1 MKKII
6 LVLVLLLTT
15 SCTNNDINNLAII
28 NEIAIDYNGI
38 YKVYMKVLESDDNY
52 EIYKEEGTTIDECF
66 SNLNNKIN
74 KKIYLT
80 HLEVLAL
87 SNSLNEKNY
96 SEIFNFFMNQES
108 SRNSFNTIIVD
119 KIDKELFD
127 FDTKDIESL
136 LSLSIATT
144 GLVNQKT
151 LDEIIKDILNF
162 NISYIPYIDLTAKE
176 VKGYKSIY
184 EVNKIMTKEESIA
197 INFIFNQ
204 IDSITLLIDNKNYK
218 LENCNT
224 INEVKDDTIK
234 INVSCDIQGE
244 EKGKIIVKNYL
255 EEITNDYIKNNS
267 KNYFNYLGNK
277 FNVKHYKIKPSIKI
291 ELIKT
296 DTGDYFE

>member
-6 LVLVLLLTT
+6 LLLIVLLTT

-38 YKVYMKVLESDDNY
+38 YKVYMKVLESDEKY

-87 SNSLNEKNY
+87 SNTLSEKNY
-96 SEIFNFFMNQES
+96 SEIFNFFMKQES
-108 SRNSFNTIIVD
+108 SRNSFDTIIVD
-119 KIDKELFD
+119 KIDKNLFD
-127 FDTKDIESL
+127 FETKDIENL
-136 LSLSIATT
+136 LRLSITTT

-162 NISYIPYIDLTAKE
+162 NISYIPYIDLTTKE

-184 EVNKIMTKEESIA
+184 EVNKLMTKEESIA
-197 INFIFNQ
+197 INFIFNK
-204 IDSITLLIDNKNYK
+204 IDSIALLIDNKNYK

-224 INEVKDDTIK
+224 INDVKDNTIK
-234 INVSCDIQGE
+234 INISCNMEGE
-244 EKGKIIVKNYL
+244 EKNKEIVKDYL
-255 EEITNDYIKNNS
+255 EEITNDYINNNN

-277 FNVKHYKIKPSIKI
+277 FNVKNYKIKPSIKI

>member
-6 LVLVLLLTT
+6 LLLIVLLTT

-38 YKVYMKVLESDDNY
+38 YKVYMKVLESDEKY

-87 SNSLNEKNY
+87 SNTLSEKNY

-108 SRNSFNTIIVD
+108 SRNSFDTIIVD
-119 KIDKELFD
+119 KIDKELFN
-127 FDTKDIESL
+127 FDTKDIENL
-136 LSLSIATT
+136 IDLSITTT

-162 NISYIPYIDLTAKE
+162 NISYIPYIDLTTKE

-184 EVNKIMTKEESIA
+184 EVNKLMTKEESIA
-197 INFIFNQ
+197 INFIFNK

-224 INEVKDDTIK
+224 INDVKDNTIK
-234 INVSCDIQGE
+234 INISCNIQGE
-244 EKGKIIVKNYL
+244 EKNKEIVKDYL
-255 EEITNDYIKNNS
+255 EEITNDYINNNN

-277 FNVKHYKIKPSIKI
+277 FNVKNYKIKPSVKI

>member
-6 LVLVLLLTT
+6 LILIVLLTT

-38 YKVYMKVLESDDNY
+38 YKVYMKVLESDEKY

-87 SNSLNEKNY
+87 SNTLSEKNY

-108 SRNSFNTIIVD
+108 SRNSFDTIIVD
-119 KIDKELFD
+119 KIDKELFN
-127 FDTKDIESL
+127 FDTKDIENL
-136 LSLSIATT
+136 IDLSITTT

-162 NISYIPYIDLTAKE
+162 NISYIPYIDLTTKE

-184 EVNKIMTKEESIA
+184 EVNKLMTKEESIA
-197 INFIFNQ
+197 INFIFNK

-224 INEVKDDTIK
+224 INDVKDNTIK
-234 INVSCDIQGE
+234 INISCNIQGE
-244 EKGKIIVKNYL
+244 EKNKEIVKDYL
-255 EEITNDYIKNNS
+255 EEITNDYINNNN

-277 FNVKHYKIKPSIKI
+277 FNVKNYKIKPSVKI

>member
-6 LVLVLLLTT
+6 LIIILLLTT
-15 SCTNNDINNLAII
+15 SCSQNDINNLAII
-28 NEIAIDYNGI
+28 NEIAVDYNGI
-38 YKVYMKVLESDDNY
+38 YKIYMKVLESDNNY

-87 SNSLNEKNY
+87 SNKLSEKNY
-96 SEIFNFFMNQES
+96 SEIFNFFMNQQS

-119 KIDKELFD
+119 KIDKDLFD

-136 LSLSIATT
+136 LNLSISTT
-144 GLVNQKT
+144 GLVDEKT
-151 LDEIIKDILNF
+151 LDDIIKDILNF
-162 NISYIPYIDLTAKE
+162 NISYIPYIDLESKE

-197 INFIFNQ
+197 INFIFNN
-204 IDSITLLIDNKNYK
+204 IKSITLLINNKNYK

-224 INEVKDDTIK
+224 INEVKNNTIN
-234 INVSCDIQGE
+234 INISCSSQGNE
-244 EKGKIIVKNYL
+244 ENEKIVKNYL
-255 EEITNDYIKNNS
+255 QKILNDYIDNNS

-277 FNVKHYKIKPSIKI
+277 FNINNYKIKPSIKI
-291 ELIKT
+291 EMIET

>member
-6 LVLVLLLTT
+6 LLLIVLLTT

-38 YKVYMKVLESDDNY
+38 YKVYMKVLESDEKY

-87 SNSLNEKNY
+87 SNTLNEKNY
-96 SEIFNFFMNQES
+96 SEIFNFFMKQES
-108 SRNSFNTIIVD
+108 SRNSFDTIIVD
-119 KIDKELFD
+119 KIDKELFN
-127 FDTKDIESL
+127 FDTKDIENL
-136 LSLSIATT
+136 IDLSITTT

-162 NISYIPYIDLTAKE
+162 NISYIPYIDLTTKE

-197 INFIFNQ
+197 INFIFNK

-218 LENCNT
+218 LENCHT
-224 INEVKDDTIK
+224 INDVKDNTIK
-234 INVSCDIQGE
+234 INISCNMEGE
-244 EKGKIIVKNYL
+244 EKNKEIVKDYL
-255 EEITNDYIKNNS
+255 EEITNDYINNNN

-277 FNVKHYKIKPSIKI
+277 FNVKNYKIKPSIKI

>member
-6 LVLVLLLTT
+6 LLLIVLLTT

-38 YKVYMKVLESDDNY
+38 YKVYMKVLESDEKY

-87 SNSLNEKNY
+87 SNTLSEKNY
-96 SEIFNFFMNQES
+96 SEIFNFFMKQES
-108 SRNSFNTIIVD
+108 SRNSFDTIIVD
-119 KIDKELFD
+119 KIDKNLFD
-127 FDTKDIESL
+127 FETKDIENL
-136 LSLSIATT
+136 LRLSITTT

-162 NISYIPYIDLTAKE
+162 NISYIPYIDLTTKE

-184 EVNKIMTKEESIA
+184 EVNKLMTKEESIA
-197 INFIFNQ
+197 INFIFNK
-204 IDSITLLIDNKNYK
+204 IDSIALLIDNKNYK

-224 INEVKDDTIK
+224 INDVKDNTIK
-234 INVSCDIQGE
+234 INISCNMEGE
-244 EKGKIIVKNYL
+244 EKNKEIVKDYL
-255 EEITNDYIKNNS
+255 EEITNDYINNNN

-277 FNVKHYKIKPSIKI
+277 YNVKNYKIKPSIKI

>member
-1 MKKII
+1 MKKTI
-6 LVLVLLLTT
+6 LILIVLLTT

-38 YKVYMKVLESDDNY
+38 YKVYMKVLESENNY

-87 SNSLNEKNY
+87 SNRLNEKNY

-119 KIDKELFD
+119 KIDKELFS
-127 FDTKDIESL
+127 FDTKDIEGL
-136 LSLSIATT
+136 LSLSINTT
-144 GLVNQKT
+144 GLANLKT
-151 LDEIIKDILNF
+151 LDEIIKDILNY
-162 NISYIPYIDLTAKE
+162 NISYIPYIDLTNKE
-176 VKGYKSIY
+176 IKGYKSIY

-197 INFIFNQ
+197 INFIFNK
-204 IDSITLLIDNKNYK
+204 IDSIALLIDDKNYK

-224 INEVKDDTIK
+224 INDIKDNTIK
-234 INVSCDIQGE
+234 INISCDIEGK
-244 EKGKIIVKNYL
+244 EKDKSIVKDYL
-255 EEITNDYIKNNS
+255 EEITNDYIKNNN

-277 FNVKHYKIKPSIKI
+277 FNIKPTKIKPIIKI

>member
-6 LVLVLLLTT
+6 LVLILLLTT

-28 NEIAIDYNGI
+28 NEIAVDYNGI
-38 YKVYMKVLESDDNY
+38 YKVYMKVLESDNDF

-66 SNLNNKIN
+66 ANLNNKIN

-87 SNSLNEKNY
+87 SNRLSEKNY

-119 KIDKELFD
+119 KIDKDLFS

-136 LSLSIATT
+136 LNLSISTT
-144 GLVNQKT
+144 GLVSKKS
-151 LDEIIKDILNF
+151 LDEVIKDILNF
-162 NISYIPYIDLTAKE
+162 NISYIPYIDLSSKE

-184 EVNKIMTKEESIA
+184 EVNKAMTKEESIA
-197 INFIFNQ
+197 INFIFNN
-204 IDSITLLIDNKNYK
+204 IKSITLLIDNKNYK

-224 INEVKDDTIK
+224 INEVKNNTIS
-234 INVSCDIQGE
+234 INVSCSNQGNE
-244 EKGKIIVKNYL
+244 ENKKIVKNYL
-255 EEITNDYIKNNS
+255 EEIINDYIKNNS
-267 KNYFNYLGNK
+267 KNYFNYLSNK
-277 FNVKHYKIKPSIKI
+277 YNVNSYKIKPSIKI
-291 ELIKT
+291 EMIKT

>member
-6 LVLVLLLTT
+6 LLLIVLLTT

-38 YKVYMKVLESDDNY
+38 YKVYMKVLESDEKY

-87 SNSLNEKNY
+87 SNTLSEKNY
-96 SEIFNFFMNQES
+96 SEIFNFFMKQES
-108 SRNSFNTIIVD
+108 SRNSFDTIIVD
-119 KIDKELFD
+119 KIDKNLFD
-127 FDTKDIESL
+127 FETKDIENL
-136 LSLSIATT
+136 LRLSITTT

-162 NISYIPYIDLTAKE
+162 NISYIPYIDLTNKE

-184 EVNKIMTKEESIA
+184 EVNKLMTKEESIA
-197 INFIFNQ
+197 INFIFNK
-204 IDSITLLIDNKNYK
+204 IDSIALLIDNKNYK

-224 INEVKDDTIK
+224 INDVKDNTIK
-234 INVSCDIQGE
+234 INISCNMEGE
-244 EKGKIIVKNYL
+244 EKNKEIVKSYL
-255 EEITNDYIKNNS
+255 EEITNDYINNNN

-277 FNVKHYKIKPSIKI
+277 FNVKNYKIKPSIKI

>member
-6 LVLVLLLTT
+6 LILIVLLTT

-38 YKVYMKVLESDDNY
+38 YKVYMKVLESDEKY

-87 SNSLNEKNY
+87 SNTLSEKNY
-96 SEIFNFFMNQES
+96 SEIFNFFMKQES
-108 SRNSFNTIIVD
+108 SRNSFDTIIVD
-119 KIDKELFD
+119 KIDKNLFD
-127 FDTKDIESL
+127 FETKDIENL
-136 LSLSIATT
+136 LRLSITTT

-162 NISYIPYIDLTAKE
+162 NISYIPYIDLTTKE

-184 EVNKIMTKEESIA
+184 EVNKLMTKEESIA
-197 INFIFNQ
+197 INFIFNK
-204 IDSITLLIDNKNYK
+204 IDSIALLIDNKNYK

-224 INEVKDDTIK
+224 INDVKDNTIK
-234 INVSCDIQGE
+234 INISCNMEGE
-244 EKGKIIVKNYL
+244 EKNKEIVKNYL
-255 EEITNDYIKNNS
+255 EEITNDYINNNN

-277 FNVKHYKIKPSIKI
+277 FNVKNYKIKPSIKI